1 MGRSQLLMTRAACHK
16 KKSNEWF
23 PRQRNSKPRMMLTEI
38 VLKQRMVL
46 RIIALVSSHQLT
58 LNKLKIRSMKVIR
71 RHLKKRLK
79 KPPSGLTLTNLQK
92 RKNMK
97 KSRKSLRELHYQF
110 YKRWEVVHLE
120 PEECAVWEACLEQAV
135 PLQQLTLQVVQPL
148 KKSIKLFV

>member
-1 MGRSQLLMTRAACHK
+1 MGQERKTRSQLLMTRAACHK

-23 PRQRNSKPRMMLTEI
+23 PRQRNSKLRMMLTEI
-38 VLKQRMVL
+38 VLKLRMVL

-79 KPPSGLTLTNLQK
+79 NPPSGLTLTNLQK
-92 RKNMK
+92 RKNTK

-110 YKRWEVVHLE
+110 YKRWEVVLLE
-120 PEECAVWEACLEQAV
+120 PEECLIWEAWEVCQ
-135 PLQQLTLQVVQPL
+135 T
-148 KKSIKLFV
+148 